1 MRSWLAGLL
10 ETKEKKMKVET
21 SEAIVKLQLLVRDL
35 QQETAGNI
43 EHHDLLDRLTEISF
57 VAHCAAV
64 AESE

>member
-1 MRSWLAGLL
+1 
-10 ETKEKKMKVET
+10 MKVET

-35 QQETAGNI
+35 QLETAGNI
-43 EHHDLLDRLTEISF
+43 EQDDLLDRLAEISF